1 MEIILAHEKHMA
13 HQLALL
19 VIDKPNPPFWMT
31 FVPMFLIFYTQKFK
45 EYARDVDS
53 FVVGYLQPKEHA
65 LQAALKVL
73 SRSLSLDL
81 DALTQKA
88 GHMPDQAKAPYRRY
102 MSILVDHYVR
112 LLSSPGGTIEEMYR
126 RGYERKTGFQ
136 RFCDRLNAAEEEY
149 NLALLPQIDDDQD
162 HVLAVIRKIN
172 ASAAEVRR
180 RQFETIFS

>member
-65 LQAALKVL
+65 LQAAMTVL

-81 DALTQKA
+81 DVLTQKA

-126 RGYERKTGFQ
+126 RGYERKIGFQ

-162 HVLAVIRKIN
+162 HVLTVIRKIN
-172 ASAAEVRR
+172 ASAVEVRR
-180 RQFETIFS
+180 QQFETIFS